1 MNRNK
6 IHLIF
11 AFIMAFTFVTT
22 QASSI
27 SYYNESEVDLN
38 IRVNPTIEHESIDHP
53 LINEYS
59 YLNLNNNN
67 ITYNNANYWQGFY
80 NKLKN
85 TSIEQVS
92 IVHIGDSHL
101 QADIATRR
109 TRALF
114 HEQFGDAGRGLIAP
128 LKIAKTNEPID
139 YYFKCNS
146 PYVSAS
152 LMRRPWKSNI
162 RLTGVSFS
170 PKNENYNIAI
180 GTVTNQNINSTFSRI
195 RIHVDGDLYID
206 SVMADNISVDY
217 KIYENSQSF
226 TDIIFS
232 RPVSNVELWLSS
244 IGRLSILGA
253 SLLKEDSGVIYNVI
267 GNNGASFM
275 SYNKMGQLGED
286 CTNLNPDLF
295 IISLGANEA
304 FGNLTNDG
312 FYNSI
317 KTFVD
322 DLIIS
327 NPNIPILLV
336 TPMECQRKGQI
347 NHKIKQFRDVILQF
361 GVENNI
367 AVYDWYNVAGGY
379 NASSHWVKDGLMS
392 KDRIHNTN
400 KGYSI
405 QGTLLYEVLTR
416 DL

>member
-1 MNRNK
+1 MNSNK
-6 IHLIF
+6 IHTIV
-11 AFIMAFTFVTT
+11 AFILISLIGTI

-27 SYYNESEVDLN
+27 TYYNESDVD
-38 IRVNPTIEHESIDHP
+38 IRINPSIEDKSINHP
-53 LINEYS
+53 LTTVYS
-59 YLNLNNNN
+59 YLNLNNNF
-67 ITYNNANYWQGFY
+67 ITYNNANNWQAFY
-80 NKLKN
+80 NKLRN
-85 TSIEQVS
+85 ASIEQVS

-109 TRALF
+109 TRSLF

-128 LKIAKTNEPID
+128 FKIAKTNEPID

-146 PYVSAS
+146 PHIASS

-162 RLTGVSFS
+162 RLTGVSFT
-170 PKNENYNIAI
+170 PKNENFNISI
-180 GTVTNQNINSTFSRI
+180 GTRTNKNRNSTFSRL
-195 RIHVDGDLYID
+195 RIHVAGDLYID
-206 SVMADNISVDY
+206 SVRADNILVDY
-217 KIYENSQSF
+217 KINENSQSY
-226 TDIIFS
+226 TDIIFF

-244 IGRLSILGA
+244 IGQLSILGA
-253 SLLKEDSGVIYNVI
+253 SLLKDDSGVIYNVI

-275 SYNKMGQLGED
+275 SYNNMGQLGED

-312 FYNSI
+312 FYKTI

-322 DLIIS
+322 DLLIS
-327 NPNIPILLV
+327 NPNVPILLV
-336 TPMECQRKGQI
+336 TPMECQRKGRI

-361 GVENNI
+361 GVDNNI
-367 AVYDWYNVAGGY
+367 AVYDWYNVAGDF
-379 NASSHWVKDGLMS
+379 NASSNWVKDGLMS
-392 KDRIHNTN
+392 KDRIHNTS